1 MYHIVLYSIW
11 SYENEWFESSWKNYF
26 TSITSKCH
34 VIKATIYCF
43 LWRTKKTPKIKRNQE
58 NRSWSKKKYCL
69 VPVLSVNLMMVLIG
83 LQWSGNFKWCR
94 RYEAIID
101 KIKLLTTEK
110 QKEDELQEI
119 RHRLKEFNK
128 KKELLLKW
136 HCLYLF
142 CVLSKKGFLFFLW
155 YFNIIHLDLLLLF
168 LNGGSLHQIS
178 ALD

>member
-1 MYHIVLYSIW
+1 MNMNGLKAHEKIISPALHCSVM
-11 SYENEWFESSWKNYF
+11 SSRQQY
-26 TSITSKCH
+26 T
-34 VIKATIYCF
+34 VF

-94 RYEAIID
+94 KYEAIID

-110 QKEDELQEI
+110 EKEDELQEI
-119 RHRLKEFNK
+119 RHHLKEFNK